1 MTNQNTKAASK
12 PKTGR
17 PKKVKEDVKEDIK
30 EDNVV
35 E

>member
-17 PKKVKEDVKEDIK
+17 PKKIKEDVKEDS
-30 EDNVV
+30 NVV